1 MRTPFLSS
9 GRKGRPPAEPQ
20 VFSASAA
27 DNLRGS
33 ALMMLS
39 MAAFICNDALM
50 KAVTQSLPLYE
61 SIAIR
66 GAMVLLTMV
75 LIARAQ
81 GGVRL
86 RVPRG
91 DVWPLALRT
100 VADVI
105 STVFYLLALRRM
117 ALADISAIMQA
128 LPLAVTL
135 AAALFFHERLGWR
148 RLLAVGIGFLGVLL
162 ILRPGTGAFDLWSAV
177 ALAAMLLIVLRD
189 LVTRTFSVGV
199 GSSAIAFYAALAVML
214 SGFVLGWTE
223 SWRIPT
229 LAEFALLAMAA
240 GFLTVGYITAVAT
253 MRVGEISVVAPFR
266 YTSLVWAVVL
276 GLAIF
281 GEWPDL
287 WTWAGS
293 ALVVGAGIYTI
304 LRERRLQGRG

>member
-1 MRTPFLSS
+1 MRTPLLSS

-128 LPLAVTL
+128 LPLADRLYISHVDL
-135 AAALFFHERLGWR
+135 APDGDVHFPPIDADEWRVVDEPEMPRSERDPATYAIRVYERIQG
-148 RLLAVGIGFLGVLL
+148 
-162 ILRPGTGAFDLWSAV
+162 GAH
-177 ALAAMLLIVLRD
+177 
-189 LVTRTFSVGV
+189 
-199 GSSAIAFYAALAVML
+199 
-214 SGFVLGWTE
+214 
-223 SWRIPT
+223 
-229 LAEFALLAMAA
+229 
-240 GFLTVGYITAVAT
+240 
-253 MRVGEISVVAPFR
+253 
-266 YTSLVWAVVL
+266 
-276 GLAIF
+276 
-281 GEWPDL
+281 
-287 WTWAGS
+287 
-293 ALVVGAGIYTI
+293 
-304 LRERRLQGRG
+304 

>member
-1 MRTPFLSS
+1 
-9 GRKGRPPAEPQ
+9 
-20 VFSASAA
+20 
-27 DNLRGS
+27 
-33 ALMMLS
+33 

-50 KAVTQSLPLYE
+50 KAVTQTLPLYE

-66 GAMVLLTMV
+66 GALVLLVMLLV
-75 LIARAQ
+75 AQAQ

-100 VADVI
+100 VADVV
-105 STVFYLLALRRM
+105 STVLYLLALRRM

-135 AAALFFHERLGWR
+135 AAALFFRERLGWR
-148 RLLAVGIGFLGVLL
+148 RLLAIGIGFLGVLL
-162 ILRPGTGAFDLWSAV
+162 ILRPGTGAFDMWSAI

-189 LVTRTFSVGV
+189 LATRTFSAGV

-214 SGFVLGWTE
+214 TGFVLGTGE
-223 SWRIPT
+223 SWRVPT
-229 LAEFALLAMAA
+229 VAELSLLALAA
-240 GFLTVGYITAVAT
+240 LFLTVGYITAVAT
-253 MRVGEISVVAPFR
+253 MRVGEIAVVAPFR

-304 LRERRLQGRG
+304 LRERQLQRRG